1 MLHCR
6 IHWPDALSQ
15 HSWMRKVPV
24 LVPALSSVSTEPTE
38 QSQISPFF
46 VQDSQPWCYT
56 IQAQW
61 QHMNFIFTIHLLRPS
76 QSGERQP
83 HTCTA
88 EGGHWTPAASHRP
101 NDPTTKMSGEAGTPQ
116 LCCPCPVVCPAQRLC
131 PAAAPR
137 SPHPCAMQGSQ
148 PESMELLWCSPEL
161 SGG

>member
-15 HSWMRKVPV
+15 HSWMRKVPI

-101 NDPTTKMSGEAGTPQ
+101 NDPTTKDVRGGRDPPGVLPLPSGVPSTEVLSCCSSKVSTPLCHAGKPT
-116 LCCPCPVVCPAQRLC
+116 
-131 PAAAPR
+131 
-137 SPHPCAMQGSQ
+137 
-148 PESMELLWCSPEL
+148 
-161 SGG
+161 